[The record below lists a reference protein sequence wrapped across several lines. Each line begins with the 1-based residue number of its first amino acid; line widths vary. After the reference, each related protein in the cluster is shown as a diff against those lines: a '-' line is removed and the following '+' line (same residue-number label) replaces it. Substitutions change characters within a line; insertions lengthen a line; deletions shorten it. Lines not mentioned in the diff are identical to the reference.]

1 MIDVPKLFIV
11 RYKRNASEDDIK
23 VDTKPK
29 NIFNVFEDV
38 DVDPASQLVA
48 RYNGS
53 DEISQVQPFS
63 KDLLATFI
71 TSLVQYFDLC
81 KNPQFRI

>member
-29 NIFNVFEDV
+29 NIFNVFEDENL
-38 DVDPASQLVA
+38 DPASQLVA

-53 DEISQVQPFS
+53 DEISQV
-63 KDLLATFI
+63 
-71 TSLVQYFDLC
+71 
-81 KNPQFRI
+81 